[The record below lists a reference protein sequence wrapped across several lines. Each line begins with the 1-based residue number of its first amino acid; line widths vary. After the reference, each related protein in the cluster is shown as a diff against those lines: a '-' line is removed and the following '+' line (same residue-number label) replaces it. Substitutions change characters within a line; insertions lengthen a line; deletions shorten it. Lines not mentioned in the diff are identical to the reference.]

1 MTCLNQSGMIPRFE
15 FAAHFSAQNSASEHP
30 VAFQHCTCYAI
41 LSGLTNQSN
50 AGSTLLLLCPDA
62 ARQESP
68 NACIPSTKECIFTAV
83 DSWHLSS
90 RFRKVFQRA
99 SLAPTPFNSRTYPIP
114 DSITIRKSECAW
126 RAAQLSRLSVGIG
139 SGEGASPPQS
149 TEECRFTAVDSC
161 HLSSRFRNALQQA
174 SSEEN
179 THF

>member
-1 MTCLNQSGMIPRFE
+1 MTCLNQSGTIPRFE

-30 VAFQHCTCYAI
+30 VAFQHRTCCAI
-41 LSGLTNQSN
+41 LSGLTRLRN

-83 DSWHLSS
+83 DSWHFSS

-99 SLAPTPFNSRTYPIP
+99 SQAPTPFNSMTYSIP
-114 DSITIRKSECAW
+114 DSITIRQYECAW
-126 RAAQLSRLSVGIG
+126 RADQLNRLSVRIG

-149 TEECRFTAVDSC
+149 LEECRFTAVDSW

-174 SSEEN
+174 SSDEN
-179 THF
+179 AHF